1 MDYTQIILA
10 IIGMVSTVIAGYFA
24 AIIKRHNDKH
34 DRSEV
39 IRLKE
44 IAVQNAVYDM
54 VEYTAIALKNGHANG
69 ELYKLREELRKARNE
84 YKMALLTR

>member
-1 MDYTQIILA
+1 
-10 IIGMVSTVIAGYFA
+10 
-24 AIIKRHNDKH
+24 
-34 DRSEV
+34 
-39 IRLKE
+39 
-44 IAVQNAVYDM
+44 M